1 MRLAW
6 ICFEIDKT
14 FSFALRLAW
23 DMTERLK
30 LIEVVS
36 RAAAQAGCADAAR
49 LRVALDDAQERR
61 QGLVTAVLDAGVVDE
76 ERFFEVL
83 AEGLGLPFYA
93 EGEMEGQE
101 GLHHR
106 FPPRLALRHRVYPLQ
121 VGGQEV
127 TLLTYDPFDLT
138 ARQAVGHELRKRV
151 HWQVASRHRILEALH
166 QGYGVGAENFE
177 QLIEGRGDGD
187 DDDLK
192 QEVNVL
198 DEADEEATVL
208 NFVNQIFRE
217 GLKERATDIHVE
229 PLERDLRIR
238 YRIDGKLVEVPV
250 PPNMRLLQASLISRL
265 KIMAHLDIAE
275 RRLPQD
281 GRINLEL
288 DGEPIDVRVATIP
301 SVNGES
307 VALRL
312 LTRQKFNI
320 GSIGLDE
327 ETEAKIRKLLAQP
340 NGIILVTGP
349 TGSGKST
356 TLYSLLK
363 ELNTKDRRI
372 VTIEDPVE
380 NKLDGVIQIAVKPE
394 IDLTFAA
401 GLRSILRGDPNVIMV
416 GEMRDQETVEIAIRG
431 ALTGHLVFST
441 LHTND
446 AVGGISRLLDMGI
459 EPFMISSSVRAF
471 QAQRLVRTL
480 CGQCKQ
486 PQVYEDSYLTGIGFP
501 LEWRERLCRPVGCRA
516 CRNTGFTGR
525 LAIMEICLMTER
537 LQDKINL
544 RANAMELKTQ
554 ALADGMVPMRYYG
567 FKKAAMGITTLEE
580 VMTVTASSD

>member
-1 MRLAW
+1 MSAPTLL
-6 ICFEIDKT
+6 D
-14 FSFALRLAW
+14 
-23 DMTERLK
+23 
-30 LIEVVS
+30 LITRTASES
-36 RAAAQAGCADAAR
+36 GCNDPAR
-49 LRVALDDAQERR
+49 LRVALDDALERR
-61 QGLVTAVLDAGVVDE
+61 QPLVPAVLEATVVDE
-76 ERFFEVL
+76 EKFFEHL
-83 AEGLGLPFYA
+83 AATLGIPFHSDA
-93 EGEMEGQE
+93 QIEPQE
-101 GLHHR
+101 GIHNR
-106 FPPRLALRHRVYPLQ
+106 FPPRLALRHRIYPLH
-121 VGGQEV
+121 VAANEA
-127 TLLTYDPFDLT
+127 TLLTYDPFDLD

-151 HWQVASRHRILEALH
+151 HWQIASRHRILEAIH

-177 QLIEGRGDGD
+177 QLLEGRTEGE

-238 YRIDGKLVEVPV
+238 YRIDGKLIEVPV

-288 DGEPIDVRVATIP
+288 DGDPIDVRVATIP

-312 LTRQKFNI
+312 LTRKKFDMTA
-320 GSIGLDE
+320 IGLDAH
-327 ETEAKIRKLLAQP
+327 TEGIIRQLLAQP

-356 TLYSLLK
+356 TLYTFLK

-480 CGQCKQ
+480 CAFCKQ
-486 PQVYEDSYLTGIGFP
+486 PQTYDDSHLVTIGFP
-501 LEWRERLCRPVGCRA
+501 LEWRDKLSRPTGCRS
-516 CRNTGFTGR
+516 CRGTGFTGR

-537 LQDKINL
+537 LQDKINQ
-544 RANAMELKTQ
+544 RANAIELKAQ
-554 ALADGMVPMRYYG
+554 ALADGMVPMRQYG
-567 FKKAAMGITTLEE
+567 FRKAAEGITTLEE
-580 VMTVTASSD
+580 VMTVTAASE

>member
-1 MRLAW
+1 MLNSLPD
-6 ICFEIDKT
+6 FL
-14 FSFALRLAW
+14 SQ
-23 DMTERLK
+23 
-30 LIEVVS
+30 VS
-36 RAAAQAGCADAAR
+36 QQAGCRDVSKLRQRLDEAAEKR
-49 LRVALDDAQERR
+49 QSLIETLLEAEALDEEAFFQQLAR
-61 QGLVTAVLDAGVVDE
+61 VLNMEYNGDDSLSE
-76 ERFFEVL
+76 
-83 AEGLGLPFYA
+83 
-93 EGEMEGQE
+93 EGQ
-101 GLHHR
+101 HAR
-106 FPPRLALRHRVYPLQ
+106 FPAKLALRHRIYPIR
-121 VGGQEV
+121 VTSQEAI
-127 TLLTYDPFDLT
+127 LLTYDPFDL
-138 ARQAVGHELRKRV
+138 AAKQAVGLELPQRV
-151 HWQVASRHRILEALH
+151 NWQLASRHRILEALH
-166 QGYGVGAENFE
+166 QGYGVGAENFTE
-177 QLIEGRGDGD
+177 LLEGREGLEAE
-187 DDDLK
+187 DDLK
-192 QEVNVL
+192 QETTVL
-198 DEADEEATVL
+198 DAADEEATVM

-217 GLKERATDIHVE
+217 ALKERATDIHVE

-288 DGEPIDVRVATIP
+288 DGDPIDVRVATIP

-312 LTRQKFNI
+312 LTRKKFEMI
-320 GSIGLDE
+320 HLGLE
-327 ETEAKIRKLLAQP
+327 PEMETQIRRLIASP

-356 TLYSLLK
+356 TLYTLLK
-363 ELNTKDRRI
+363 ELNTKERRI

-380 NKLDGVIQIAVKPE
+380 NKLDGVVQIAVKPE

-480 CGQCKQ
+480 CPQCKEPAQ
-486 PQVYEDSYLTGIGFP
+486 TEEGQLRSCGFP
-501 LEWRERLCRPVGCRA
+501 LEWKDRLYRPVGCRS
-516 CRNTGFTGR
+516 CRNTGFSGR
-525 LAIMEICLMTER
+525 VAIMELCIMTDL
-537 LQDKINL
+537 LQEKINS
-544 RANAMELKTQ
+544 RATALELKAQ
-554 ALADGMVPMRYYG
+554 ALADGMVPMRQNG
-567 FKKAAMGITTLEE
+567 FRKVAMGITTLEE
-580 VMTVTASSD
+580 VMTVTAANG

>member
-1 MRLAW
+1 MANPTLTDFLLQTA
-6 ICFEIDKT
+6 EN
-14 FSFALRLAW
+14 
-23 DMTERLK
+23 
-30 LIEVVS
+30 
-36 RAAAQAGCADAAR
+36 AGCREPAR
-49 LRVALDDAQERR
+49 LRTALEEAEEKR
-61 QGLVTAVLDAGVVDE
+61 QSPIDAVLDANLVDE
-76 ERFFEVL
+76 DRFFECLAGKVSL
-83 AEGLGLPFYA
+83 PFAGAEGNA
-93 EGEMEGQE
+93 DEES
-101 GLHHR
+101 LHHR
-106 FPPRLALRHRVYPLQ
+106 FPAKLALRHRVLPSH
-121 VGGQEV
+121 VTNMEA
-127 TLLTYDPFDLT
+127 TLLTYDPFDLQ
-138 ARQAVGHELRKRV
+138 ARQAVGQELRKRV
-151 HWQVASRHRILEALH
+151 HWQIAPRHRILEALH

-177 QLIEGRGDGD
+177 ELLEGRDGEGET
-187 DDDLK
+187 DDLA

-198 DEADEEATVL
+198 DAADEEATVM

-217 GLKERATDIHVE
+217 ALKERATDIHVE
-229 PLERDLRIR
+229 PLEHDLRIR
-238 YRIDGKLVEVPV
+238 YRIDGKLIEVPV

-288 DGEPIDVRVATIP
+288 DGNPIDVRVATIP

-312 LTRQKFNI
+312 LTRKKFDMTGI
-320 GSIGLDE
+320 GMDAD
-327 ETEAKIRKLLAQP
+327 TEAKIRTLLAQP

-356 TLYSLLK
+356 TLYTFLR

-380 NKLDGVIQIAVKPE
+380 NKLDGVVQIAVKPD

-446 AVGGISRLLDMGI
+446 AVGGISRLLDMDI
-459 EPFMISSSVRAF
+459 EPFMISSSVRAL

-480 CGQCKQ
+480 CPHCKTPAQ
-486 PQVYEDSYLTGIGFP
+486 HEPGHLRSIGFP
-501 LEWRERLCRPVGCRA
+501 NPDAVTLFQPVGCRA
-516 CRNTGFTGR
+516 CRNTGFVGR
-525 LAIMEICLMTER
+525 LAIMEICMMTDGMQE
-537 LQDKINL
+537 KVNS
-544 RANAMELKTQ
+544 RATISELKAQ
-554 ALADGMVPMRYYG
+554 ALRDGMIPMRQYG
-567 FKKAAMGITTLEE
+567 FRKVVDGITTLEE
-580 VMTVTASSD
+580 VMTVTATSD

>member
-1 MRLAW
+1 MDDKLA
-6 ICFEIDKT
+6 E
-14 FSFALRLAW
+14 SA
-23 DMTERLK
+23 K
-30 LIEVVS
+30 LHPRFGVVS
-36 RAAAQAGCADAAR
+36 LHMPTPTLIDVLVRTAASAGCEEPTR
-49 LRVALDDAQERR
+49 LRHALEVASDNRQPLMDA
-61 QGLVTAVLDAGVVDE
+61 VVDSTMVDE
-76 ERFFEVL
+76 DRFFAQLATSLGMPYAEEGAGEA
-83 AEGLGLPFYA
+83 AEGL
-93 EGEMEGQE
+93 
-101 GLHHR
+101 R
-106 FPPRLALRHRVYPLQ
+106 NNFPAKLALRHRICPLH
-121 VGGQEV
+121 VASGEA
-127 TLLTYDPFDLT
+127 TILTYNPFDLG
-138 ARQAVGHELRKRV
+138 ARQAVGQELRKRV
-151 HWQVASRHRILEALH
+151 HWQIAPRHRILEALH

-177 QLIEGRGDGD
+177 ELLEGREGGDEH
-187 DDDLK
+187 DDLK
-192 QEVNVL
+192 QETTVL

-217 GLKERATDIHVE
+217 ALKERATDIHVE

-238 YRIDGKLVEVPV
+238 YRVDGKLLEVPV

-312 LTRQKFNI
+312 LTRKKFDLQA
-320 GSIGLDE
+320 IGLDPA
-327 ETEAKIRKLLAQP
+327 TEATIRKLLAAP

-349 TGSGKST
+349 TGSGKSS
-356 TLYSLLK
+356 TLYTFLK
-363 ELNTKDRRI
+363 ELNTKERRI

-380 NKLDGVIQIAVKPE
+380 NKLDGIIQIAVKPE

-446 AVGGISRLLDMGI
+446 AVSGISRLIDMGI

-480 CGQCKQ
+480 CGLCKQ
-486 PQVYEDSYLTGIGFP
+486 PAHHEESHLRSIGFP
-501 LEWRERLCRPVGCRA
+501 LEWKDKLFNPVGCRA

-525 LAIMEICLMTER
+525 LAIMEICLMTEA
-537 LQDKINL
+537 LQDKINK
-544 RANAMELKTQ
+544 RANTMELKAQ
-554 ALADGMVPMRYYG
+554 ALKDGMVPMRQYG
-567 FKKAAMGITTLEE
+567 FRKASQGVTTIEE
-580 VMTVTASSD
+580 VMTVTAATE